1 MIEELP
7 TLEEFVKEINSQLED
22 LGLEEQNEM
31 SLGMLEKV
39 YYDTFRDM
47 YQEAPEFEVD
57 KYGRIT
63 IVLDKKDET

>member
-7 TLEEFVKEINSQLED
+7 TLEEFVKEINSQLEAV
-22 LGLEEQNEM
+22 GLEEQNEM

-47 YQEAPEFEVD
+47 YQEAPEFTVD
-57 KYGRIT
+57 KYGRIV
-63 IVLDKKDET
+63 ILKEKS